1 MRFKDF
7 IKLTPEQKTALKK
20 ELSDKQLTPNLEPGL
35 RASPVSNSSIDS
47 IREPVAK

>member
-20 ELSDKQLTPNLEPGL
+20 ELSDKQLAPDV
-35 RASPVSNSSIDS
+35 RSRSDSSGYTND
-47 IREPVAK
+47 R